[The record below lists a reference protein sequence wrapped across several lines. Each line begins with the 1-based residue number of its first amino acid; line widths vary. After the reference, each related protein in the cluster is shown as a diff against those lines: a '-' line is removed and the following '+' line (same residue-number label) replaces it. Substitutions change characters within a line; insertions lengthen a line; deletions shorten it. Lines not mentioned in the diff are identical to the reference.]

1 MTDIN
6 QLTEDSYNSAL
17 RRNPNLNYEEQLRQ
31 IFLEECEL
39 ADAYI
44 GEPKMSE
51 HCPELT
57 AIEEE
62 VADIIFSCLVLVKIE
77 NIDIEKALRIKN
89 EFNKTRQ

>member
-1 MTDIN
+1 MINLN
-6 QLTEDSYNSAL
+6 QLTEDSYNSAS

-44 GEPKMSE
+44 SEPKMSE
-51 HCPELT
+51 HCPELMD
-57 AIEEE
+57 IEEE
-62 VADIIFSCLVLVKIE
+62 LADIILACLVFARGE